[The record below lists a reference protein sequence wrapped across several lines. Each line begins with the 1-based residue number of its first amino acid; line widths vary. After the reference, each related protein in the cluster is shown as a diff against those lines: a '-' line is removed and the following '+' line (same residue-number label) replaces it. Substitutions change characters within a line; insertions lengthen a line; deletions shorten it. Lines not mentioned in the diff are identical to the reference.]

1 MMAPALNYKQLWAS
15 EISKAGSIIYVS
27 CKSFFSL
34 DTHSSSSKN
43 QPKGNQ
49 EGKVL
54 SVSLN

>member
-1 MMAPALNYKQLWAS
+1 MAPTLNYKQLWAS

-49 EGKVL
+49 EAKVL